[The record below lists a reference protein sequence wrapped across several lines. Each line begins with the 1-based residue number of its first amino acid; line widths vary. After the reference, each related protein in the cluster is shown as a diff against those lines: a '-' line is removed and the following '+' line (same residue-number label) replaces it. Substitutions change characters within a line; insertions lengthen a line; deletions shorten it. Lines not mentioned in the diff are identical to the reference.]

1 MALVI
6 CCPCGEPLECDNLE
20 LVVTVSCPKC
30 KREVTLEFDD
40 EHRRRC
46 RGILTVMEG
55 PHWVGERFV
64 IPVGVPLRVGSELGN
79 WIALDDEGVDKSH
92 CEVRLTPQGSAIVED
107 LGSQQGTW
115 IGGQRI
121 TRGKLDDKQS
131 FRVGPFRLRLD
142 YELNDGAAR
151 AAQAA
156 AAAVAP
162 GIPLP
167 SLQNVIQ
174 KENVVH
180 WLTTNRYHVA
190 RWMITA
196 FAWLT
201 GLYHCCNLYLDR
213 HWEWYWACGM
223 GIGMLALLA
232 DLGRRVALVHPYMNY
247 ISAGVL
253 VVFGIVDATM
263 SLPFPAIASFL
274 IAASLAV
281 ITFRI
286 PTGGQSLAAIGLGT
300 ASAVMM
306 GIVSYQEALGIV
318 ALYSH

>member
-64 IPVGVPLRVGSELGN
+64 VPVGVPLKIGSELGN
-79 WIALDDEGVDKSH
+79 WIALDDEQVDKTH
-92 CEVRLTPQGSAIVED
+92 CEVRLTEQGNAVIED

-121 TRGKLDDKQS
+121 ARGKLGDKQS
-131 FRVGPFRLRLD
+131 FKVGPFRLRLD
-142 YELNDGAAR
+142 YELNDGASR
-151 AAQAA
+151 ASQPT
-156 AAAVAP
+156 AAVAP

-180 WLTTNRYHVA
+180 LLMTYRYHIA
-190 RWMITA
+190 RGMITV

-213 HWEWYWACGM
+213 HWEWYYACAM
-223 GIGMLALLA
+223 GLGMLILLA

-247 ISAGVL
+247 VSVGVL

-263 SLPFPAIASFL
+263 SLPFPSVASFL

-306 GIVSYQEALGIV
+306 GFVSYQEALRIV